1 MCVLGICVREKEKQ
15 FGRKI
20 RQQSLFSHKQ
30 DLFNKSFCFDK
41 SLRSSLIELELPLSL
56 ALACAN
62 SVCKTSFERFLSNG
76 GSLHPPLRNQLQP
89 LALTWRAFTKQW
101 LRRTSSFLRRSARP
115 VLAYHC
121 LTASIVSVLLS
132 LERWLKL
139 LSRFR
144 LHPSVLAVTF
154 AMGSE
159 WILRVSFE
167 LRNLTIYSLNT
178 GLFVLRRRGFHIFHP
193 YIFII
198 C

>member
-1 MCVLGICVREKEKQ
+1 M
-15 FGRKI
+15 
-20 RQQSLFSHKQ
+20 SNHKQ
-30 DLFNKSFCFDK
+30 HLFNRSFYFHK

-56 ALACAN
+56 ALVCAN
-62 SVCKTSFERFLSNG
+62 SVCTTSFERFLSNG
-76 GSLHPPLRNQLQP
+76 GSSHPPLRNQLQP
-89 LALTWRAFTKQW
+89 LALTWRAYTKQW

-144 LHPSVLAVTF
+144 LHLSILAVTF
-154 AMGSE
+154 AMESE
-159 WILRVSFE
+159 WISRVSFE
-167 LRNLTIYSLNT
+167 SRDLTIYSLNT
-178 GLFVLRRRGFHIFHP
+178 GIFVLRRAGFHTFHR

-198 C
+198 Y

>member
-1 MCVLGICVREKEKQ
+1 MSGY
-15 FGRKI
+15 
-20 RQQSLFSHKQ
+20 KQ
-30 DLFNKSFCFDK
+30 DLFNRSFYFDK

-56 ALACAN
+56 ALVCVN
-62 SVCKTSFERFLSNG
+62 SVCAASFERFLSNG
-76 GSLHPPLRNQLQP
+76 GSSHPPLRNQLQP

-121 LTASIVSVLLS
+121 LTASIVFVLLS

-139 LSRFR
+139 LSRSR
-144 LHPSVLAVTF
+144 LHLSILAVTF

-178 GLFVLRRRGFHIFHP
+178 GIFVVRRIGFHTF
-193 YIFII
+193 YRWIFII